1 VAFLVFAN
9 MMAGCLAFP
18 SRASAEIAEWGQKVM
33 DINLKCDASL
43 RLAEFS
49 TELTQKVGEPLD
61 RAKVQETLKNLF
73 ATGRFRDLRAEA
85 HPAEGGVALVFVAR
99 ATYFVGSVH
108 VEGAPDAVDPT
119 VLVTASRLRLGQPIE
134 PADLDTVRGR
144 LLSVLKENGY
154 YDAKVDSRLRPDPQ
168 TQAADLDFTVTPG
181 AATRLSDVEFQ
192 GILSVPRERLMGAS
206 GWRPGKQ
213 LTSALLEQGLFKLHQ
228 FYAKHGRPQANA
240 TVKSTALDPKTNTEK
255 LVAQVVEGPLVH
267 VQVQGAHVSSATLR
281 ELLPIYREGTLDTAA
296 LAAGEE
302 NLREYFERQGYFWAE
317 VKGEQKTSASPPK
330 VDLTYHV
337 LRGEPG
343 VFVGYDFSGNRTLS
357 DNELSA
363 ALTIHPSDFF
373 RERGI
378 FTHKSLARDAG
389 ALQTLYD
396 SQGFLAA
403 RVTTRVEDRYKRE
416 PGHLFVH
423 FEIEEGPQT
432 RVRQLSLEG
441 IEEATRNAIWPSLSS
456 RPGHPYSP
464 ARAQGDREHIIDY
477 FADRGYPHATV
488 EWSASEPTEEGEVN
502 VVFQIEPGAQEKI
515 RRVVVIGNGHTRE
528 GTIRRELVMRS
539 GDPLRQSNVLESQ
552 RRLYDLGT
560 FSQVQIAPEDPQS
573 SEAFRTLLVDVEEAR
588 RWTVGYG
595 GGIEV
600 QRLGSDQPQGQLK
613 ASPRLSLEVSRLNV
627 GGRAQTLSLRGRLST
642 IETGGAISYLIPRF
656 PTHRDLSL
664 RLTALADRGRD
675 VLTFT
680 SQRREASISLEK
692 RYSATTY
699 LLGRF
704 SFRRVKAQDIRIST
718 QLIPLLSRP
727 ARVAM
732 LGISYANDHRDD
744 PTDATRGSYSLAD
757 AGISWKKFGSESDFF
772 RIAGQNA
779 TYYRLNPHLILA
791 RNTRFAVESTLGPVT
806 PTTDIPLPERFF
818 MGGSESHRGFSI
830 NQAGPRD
837 PESGFPLGGKALFLN
852 TVELRTRFAGNRIG
866 VVLFHD
872 AGNVYSKIQRMRLLK
887 FTQNS
892 PTDLDYTAHA
902 AGLGIRYRTPVGPVR
917 FDVGYNFNPARY
929 QVIDTSV
936 DPAGVVEVR
945 RLSHFQFFLSIG
957 QSF

>member
-1 VAFLVFAN
+1 MAACLV
-9 MMAGCLAFP
+9 FP
-18 SRASAEIAEWGQKVM
+18 SRVSAEPAEWGQKVM
-33 DINLKCDASL
+33 DISLKCDANL
-43 RLAEFS
+43 HLAEFP

-61 RAKVQETLKNLF
+61 RPKVQETLKNLF
-73 ATGRFRDLRAEA
+73 ATGRLRELRAETY
-85 HPAEGGVALVFVAR
+85 PAEGGVALVFVAR
-99 ATYFVGSVH
+99 ATFFVGSVH
-108 VEGAPDAVDPT
+108 VEGAPDAVDPST
-119 VLVTASRLRLGQPIE
+119 LVSASRLRLGQPIE

-154 YDAKVDSRLRPDPQ
+154 YDAKVDSRLQPNPE
-168 TQAADLDFTVTPG
+168 TQAAEVDFTVTPG
-181 AATRLSDVEFQ
+181 APARLSGMDFL
-192 GILSVPRERLMGAS
+192 GTLSVPRERLMATS
-206 GWRPGKQ
+206 GWRPGKH
-213 LTSALLEQGLFKLHQ
+213 LTSTLLEQGLFKLHQ

-240 TVKSTALDPKTNTEK
+240 TVKSRTFDPKTNTERL
-255 LVAQVVEGPLVH
+255 LVQVEEGPLVH

-281 ELLPIYREGTLDTAA
+281 ELLPVYREGTLDTAA
-296 LAAGEE
+296 LADGEE

-317 VKGEQKTSASPPK
+317 VKGEQKTGSNPPK
-330 VDLTYHV
+330 VDITYHV
-337 LRGEPG
+337 ASGQPG
-343 VFVGYDFSGNRTLS
+343 VFAGYAFSGNRVLS
-357 DNELSA
+357 GDELSA
-363 ALTIHPSDFF
+363 VLTIHPSDFF
-373 RERGI
+373 RERGV
-378 FTHKSLARDAG
+378 FTHKSLTRDVA

-396 SQGFLAA
+396 SRGFLAA
-403 RVTTRVEDRYKRE
+403 HVTPRVEDRYKGE
-416 PGHLFVH
+416 AGHLFVD

-432 RVRQLSLEG
+432 RVGQLSLEG
-441 IEEATRNAIWPSLSS
+441 IEEATRNAIWRSLFL
-456 RPGHPYSP
+456 RPGQPYSP
-464 ARAQGDREHIIDY
+464 VKAQADREYIIDY
-477 FADRGYPHATV
+477 FADRGYPHAAV
-488 EWSASEPTEEGEVN
+488 EWSASEPSAKGEVD
-502 VVFQIEPGAQEKI
+502 VVFQIDPAAQEKV
-515 RRVVVIGNGHTRE
+515 RRVVVIGNEHTRE
-528 GTIRRELVMRS
+528 GTIRRELVLRS

-560 FSQVQIAPEDPQS
+560 FTQVQIAPEDPKS
-573 SEAFRTLLVDVEEAR
+573 PEPLRTLLVDVEEAR

-595 GGIEV
+595 GGVEV

-664 RLTALADRGRD
+664 RLTALVDRSRD

-680 SQRREASISLEK
+680 SRRREASVSLEK

-704 SFRRVKAQDIRIST
+704 SFRRVEAQDIRISP

-727 ARVAM
+727 TRVAM
-732 LGISYANDHRDD
+732 LGASYANDHRDE

-779 TYYRLNPHLILA
+779 TYYRLNPHLIFA

-837 PESGFPLGGKALFLN
+837 PESGFPIGGKALFLN
-852 TVELRTRFAGNRIG
+852 TVELRARFAGNRIG

-887 FTQNS
+887 FTQSS

-929 QVIDTSV
+929 QVIDRSV